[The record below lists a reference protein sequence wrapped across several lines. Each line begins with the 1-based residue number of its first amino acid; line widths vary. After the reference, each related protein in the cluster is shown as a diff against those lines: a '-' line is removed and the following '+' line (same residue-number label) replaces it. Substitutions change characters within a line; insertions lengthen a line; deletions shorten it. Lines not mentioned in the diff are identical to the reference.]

1 MILCL
6 ALVVMPKYGW
16 RALLGISAVPLILFT
31 FACKWLPESPR
42 YHVLSGQPEKAMATL
57 ESIARVN
64 KKNLPRGTLTG
75 TFQL

>member
-75 TFQL
+75 TLQF

>member
-1 MILCL
+1 
-6 ALVVMPKYGW
+6 MPTYGW
-16 RALLGISAVPLILFT
+16 RVLLGLSAVPLILFT
-31 FACKWLPESPR
+31 IACRWLPESPR

-75 TFQL
+75 LSFLFQTQY